1 MPITSLNA
9 SILFS
14 LLEQGTSPIK
24 SCASEKLDDNGRQA
38 VQAPSSLTSYC
49 QNNDSSFLMRS
60 DPVLLHTGFDHF
72 TTDSDTTTTAV
83 VRVIH
88 LPPKRFFLLPI

>member
-1 MPITSLNA
+1 M
-9 SILFS
+9 
-14 LLEQGTSPIK
+14 K
-24 SCASEKLDDNGRQA
+24 SCASEKLDDNGRFPCHQA

-49 QNNDSSFLMRS
+49 QNNDNSSLIRS

-72 TTDSDTTTTAV
+72 TTDSDATTTAV

-88 LPPKRFFLLPI
+88 LPQKRYIFFCYPFRV